1 MTHRSFSFSPIRKRA
16 LVSSL
21 PVMMGYIAMGFAAG
35 VLLSTRSGVEYP
47 ALWGIFTAMTSISGT
62 LQFLFP
68 EWFRKG
74 LPLAEVAL
82 LTLCINFR
90 YAMYGFS
97 LLEKFKGLP
106 WWKRC
111 YLIWTL
117 TDETYAL
124 EVAAPYPA
132 GKDHT
137 LYCFTLAMLDHCYWI
152 IGVALGAVAGSH
164 LPFSVPL
171 QCQGRQRIPSRT
183 AVGMGGADGNINA
196 ELAAH
201 IIGVEDSRHRKGS
214 ETAPLEG
221 SYVGHAFRQMQYA
234 QPRII
239 FEP

>member
-164 LPFSVPL
+164 LPFSG
-171 QCQGRQRIPSRT
+171 Q
-183 AVGMGGADGNINA
+183 
-196 ELAAH
+196 
-201 IIGVEDSRHRKGS
+201 GVEFAMTALFLVILTDQVREKENRKPAITGGL
-214 ETAPLEG
+214 TAIVALLFLGPGKMLIPAIILI
-221 SYVGHAFRQMQYA
+221 VTIFLVFRKKWNREA
-234 QPRII
+234 
-239 FEP
+239 EK

>member
-164 LPFSVPL
+164 LPFSG
-171 QCQGRQRIPSRT
+171 Q
-183 AVGMGGADGNINA
+183 
-196 ELAAH
+196 
-201 IIGVEDSRHRKGS
+201 GVEFAMTALFLVILTDQVREKENRKPAITGGL
-214 ETAPLEG
+214 TAIAALLVLGPEKMLIPAIILI
-221 SYVGHAFRQMQYA
+221 VTIFLVFRKKWNREA
-234 QPRII
+234 
-239 FEP
+239 EK

>member
-132 GKDHT
+132 GKNHT

-164 LPFSVPL
+164 LPFSG
-171 QCQGRQRIPSRT
+171 Q
-183 AVGMGGADGNINA
+183 
-196 ELAAH
+196 
-201 IIGVEDSRHRKGS
+201 GVEFAMTALFLVILTDQVREKENRKPAITGGL
-214 ETAPLEG
+214 TAIAALLVLGPGKMLIPAIILI
-221 SYVGHAFRQMQYA
+221 VTIFLVFRKKWNREA
-234 QPRII
+234 
-239 FEP
+239 EK

>member
-1 MTHRSFSFSPIRKRA
+1 MHLRSFTFSDVRKRA

-35 VLLSTRSGVEYP
+35 VLLSTRSGVEHP

-68 EWFRKG
+68 EWFRTG
-74 LPLAEVAL
+74 LPPAEVAL

-97 LLEKFKGLP
+97 LLEKFRGLP

-137 LYCFTLAMLDHCYWI
+137 SYCFTLAMLDHGYWI
-152 IGVALGAVAGSH
+152 IGVVLGAVAGSH
-164 LPFSVPL
+164 LPFSG
-171 QCQGRQRIPSRT
+171 QGVEFAMTALFLVILTDQVREKENRKPAITGGLTAIAALLLLGPGKMLIPS
-183 AVGMGGADGNINA
+183 
-196 ELAAH
+196 
-201 IIGVEDSRHRKGS
+201 IILIVTIFLVFRKKWSREK
-214 ETAPLEG
+214 TK
-221 SYVGHAFRQMQYA
+221 
-234 QPRII
+234 
-239 FEP
+239 